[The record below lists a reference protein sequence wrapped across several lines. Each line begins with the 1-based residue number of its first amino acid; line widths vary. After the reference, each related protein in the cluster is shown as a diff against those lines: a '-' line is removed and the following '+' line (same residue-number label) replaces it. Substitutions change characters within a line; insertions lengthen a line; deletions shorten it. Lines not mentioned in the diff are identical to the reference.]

1 MSELK
6 PRIVRGN
13 LDASN
18 LRTAIVVSRWNEL
31 LTSQLLSGALRCLES
46 CGAAGDRIEVLEVPG
61 AFELPLASLRA
72 AESGRFDAVIALGV
86 VIRGETPHFEFV
98 AGQAASGIASA
109 SLSTRIPITFGVVTA
124 DTVEQAT
131 NRCGLKAGNKG
142 HEAALAAIEM
152 ANMLKAAGLAGA
164 DQQKEKAFP
173 HVV

>member
-6 PRIVRGN
+6 PKIVRGN
-13 LDASN
+13 LDASR
-18 LRTAIVVSRWNEL
+18 LRVAIVVSRWNDL
-31 LTSQLLSGALRCLES
+31 LTSQLLRGALRGLEG
-46 CGAAGDRIEVLEVPG
+46 CGAGEDQLEVLEVPG
-61 AFELPLASLRA
+61 ALELPLATLRA

-109 SLSTRIPITFGVVTA
+109 SLSSRTPIAFGVVTA

-131 NRCGLKAGNKG
+131 NRCGLKSGNKG
-142 HEAALAAIEM
+142 YEAALAAIEM
-152 ANMLKAAGLAGA
+152 ANLLKAADLAGA
-164 DQQKEKAFP
+164 GQQKEKAFP